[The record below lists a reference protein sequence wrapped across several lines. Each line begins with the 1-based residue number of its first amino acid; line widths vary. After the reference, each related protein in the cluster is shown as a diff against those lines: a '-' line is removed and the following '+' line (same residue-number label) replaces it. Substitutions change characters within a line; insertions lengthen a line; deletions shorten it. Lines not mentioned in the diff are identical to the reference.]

1 MVVVRTVDQR
11 QQHVL
16 KSMPSWPSR
25 RAAPPRAPTAAVRT
39 ERTHVCSAVY
49 DGLAYHVW
57 ERTRPER
64 IQVCSAVY
72 DALRLVWVD
81 ARTKRT
87 DVCSA
92 VYDAK

>member
-1 MVVVRTVDQR
+1 M
-11 QQHVL
+11 
-16 KSMPSWPSR
+16 
-25 RAAPPRAPTAAVRT
+25 
-39 ERTHVCSAVY
+39 CSAVY

>member
-16 KSMPSWPSR
+16 KSMPSWP
-25 RAAPPRAPTAAVRT
+25 
-39 ERTHVCSAVY
+39 
-49 DGLAYHVW
+49 

-72 DALRLVWVD
+72 DALRVVWVD